1 MLSLIDLLVIGGF
14 AALITGLWIT
24 FGVGPT
30 LIAAGAAVVWLGV
43 ALYRATPDG
52 DRG

>member
-1 MLSLIDLLVIGGF
+1 MTLADVLVIGGF
-14 AALITGLWIT
+14 AAVVTGLWIT

-30 LIAAGAAVVWLGV
+30 LMAAGAAVVWLAV

-52 DRG
+52 DQG